1 MYEEL
6 KVKMSSFKPIDDNT
20 PESTLKKVDYIT
32 ITIIYMIY
40 AIQLKLQEVELKRI
54 IAYIYTNTG
63 NAWVLE
69 NRPEHKTVV
78 QNEGKIFPWKG
89 TGTASP
95 KRKLIAAFSLSAG
108 RARQCRDHRDKF
120 SV

>member
-40 AIQLKLQEVELKRI
+40 AIQL
-54 IAYIYTNTG
+54 N
-63 NAWVLE
+63 
-69 NRPEHKTVV
+69 
-78 QNEGKIFPWKG
+78 
-89 TGTASP
+89 
-95 KRKLIAAFSLSAG
+95 
-108 RARQCRDHRDKF
+108 
-120 SV
+120 